1 MTEERPLAF
10 EESLERLEKIVERLQ
25 RDDVP
30 LDEALTLFKE
40 GTELTT
46 RCDELLSAAEL
57 RIQQLTN
64 AVHER
69 FAGYQAG
76 SSYDL
81 EDDQGSD
88 EDHARDANA

>member
-1 MTEERPLAF
+1 MTEQRPF
-10 EESLERLEKIVERLQ
+10 EESLARLEGIVERLQ

-30 LDEALTLFKE
+30 LDEAVALFKE

-57 RIQQLTN
+57 RVQDLTK

-69 FAGYQAG
+69 FEEYQPEPSPA
-76 SSYDL
+76 L
-81 EDDQGSD
+81 EEGP
-88 EDHARDANA
+88 E